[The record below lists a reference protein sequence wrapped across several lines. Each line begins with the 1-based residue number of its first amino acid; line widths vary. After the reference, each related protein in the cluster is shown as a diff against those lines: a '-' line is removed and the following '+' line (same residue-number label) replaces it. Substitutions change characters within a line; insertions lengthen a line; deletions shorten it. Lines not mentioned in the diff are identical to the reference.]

1 VRDRLTP
8 ILPPDGA
15 IPASFRQDD
24 IGVLLVAGLAEGHRL
39 AKEAYELERN
49 TYQDNVGIALLVALL
64 AGFLVFGW
72 QIAYSPEPDFDLRV
86 RNALL
91 VATGGGAALAVVL
104 AWIVRWRF
112 RPRLLRFREWSN
124 RLQVALERETQR
136 EVPGAETPST
146 FEILSSATREVP
158 GWLDATRRAGLGA
171 DFGMWSLVF
180 VLAMGAIELLVFS
193 VALALSG
200 VQLYF
205 AALLF
210 VGGVG
215 LSALAYVMSKRW
227 EQRRDRQLGAE
238 MTNWQGRLEAV
249 RSRMEQF
256 LKDL

>member
-1 VRDRLTP
+1 
-8 ILPPDGA
+8 
-15 IPASFRQDD
+15 
-24 IGVLLVAGLAEGHRL
+24 
-39 AKEAYELERN
+39 
-49 TYQDNVGIALLVALL
+49 
-64 AGFLVFGW
+64 
-72 QIAYSPEPDFDLRV
+72 
-86 RNALL
+86 
-91 VATGGGAALAVVL
+91 
-104 AWIVRWRF
+104 
-112 RPRLLRFREWSN
+112 
-124 RLQVALERETQR
+124 
-136 EVPGAETPST
+136 
-146 FEILSSATREVP
+146 
-158 GWLDATRRAGLGA
+158 
-171 DFGMWSLVF
+171 MWSLVF

-205 AALLF
+205 AAPLF